1 MRNDK
6 ENQAVYSLK
15 FYMRRRTTCCPIPER
30 VYGAERTEFLL
41 CLGLLVIL
49 HSPGRTADAV
59 SCADGPSRTH
69 FTYMSF
75 VKSCR
80 STLAIVTLKVFYW
93 ARDLRALGE
102 RRWRRTGAS
111 TQGWLVKAISLPL
124 LKGSHS
130 MNCFVCVLYKWE
142 WRWPLKNIL
151 KAPFVAEHL

>member
-1 MRNDK
+1 MRNDE
-6 ENQAVYSLK
+6 ENQAVYCLK
-15 FYMRRRTTCCPIPER
+15 FYIWSRTTCCPIPER
-30 VYGAERTEFLL
+30 IYGAERTESLPCF
-41 CLGLLVIL
+41 GLIVIL
-49 HSPGRTADAV
+49 YSPGRTADAV

-93 ARDLRALGE
+93 AWDLRAMDE
-102 RRWRRTGAS
+102 RWWRRNGAS
-111 TQGWLVKAISLPL
+111 TRGCLDKAIPLPL
-124 LKGSHS
+124 LTGSHS

-151 KAPFVAEHL
+151 KAPFVAEYL